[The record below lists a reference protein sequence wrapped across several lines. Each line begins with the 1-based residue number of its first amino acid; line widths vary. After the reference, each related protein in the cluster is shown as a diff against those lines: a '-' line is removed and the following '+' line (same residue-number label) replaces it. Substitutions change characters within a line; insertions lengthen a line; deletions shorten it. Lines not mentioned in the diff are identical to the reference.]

1 MDPGPTLYHHP
12 NEILEGA
19 FKAELQQSR
28 IIVMAS
34 LKDQK
39 KKTVWDSKSR
49 YHTHVYLIY
58 SIHLYDMLIYM
69 YVWHI
74 YIYIYTCI
82 HGQVN

>member
-34 LKDQK
+34 IKDQK
-39 KKTVWDSKSR
+39 KTVCDLR
-49 YHTHVYLIY
+49 ADITHMGTLFTVYICMICLHTCMSDIY
-58 SIHLYDMLIYM
+58 IYM
-69 YVWHI
+69 YI
-74 YIYIYTCI
+74 YMCK
-82 HGQVN
+82 

>member
-34 LKDQK
+34 LKDK
-39 KKTVWDSKSR
+39 KKLFETVRADI
-49 YHTHVYLIY
+49 THMCTLFADIY
-58 SIHLYDMLIYM
+58 SIHLYDMFIDM
-69 YVWHI
+69 YV
-74 YIYIYTCI
+74 
-82 HGQVN
+82 

>member
-39 KKTVWDSKSR
+39 KKLFETLRADITHMCTLFTV
-49 YHTHVYLIY
+49 
-58 SIHLYDMLIYM
+58 
-69 YVWHI
+69 
-74 YIYIYTCI
+74 YICMIC
-82 HGQVN
+82 